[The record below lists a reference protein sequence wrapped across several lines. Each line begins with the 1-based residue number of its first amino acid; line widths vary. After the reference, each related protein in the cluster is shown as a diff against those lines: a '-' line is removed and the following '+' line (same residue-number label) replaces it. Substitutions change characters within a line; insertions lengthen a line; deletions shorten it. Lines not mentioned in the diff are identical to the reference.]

1 MSCDTA
7 RIFTDMKR
15 FIITLIALCG
25 LILPASAQ
33 SAKQEAFLFPDFVK
47 GRLVFANGSTADV
60 DLDFDTIRQTLY
72 YIRGNDVMELTNLQD
87 VRTLTVG
94 SREFVM
100 HNGLLCEVLD
110 LDGHKILV
118 NWRFR
123 NVNKG
128 SKGALGATTQNRVD
142 VLWTSGSHATADDR
156 TGEHSLD
163 IWQIRCENT
172 YFLAVD
178 GQDHQV
184 RKLKDLYKAFPSVAP
199 QLKAYAKENKLLMT
213 SAEDSFKLFGRLF
226 GLLGE

>member
-1 MSCDTA
+1 
-7 RIFTDMKR
+7 MKR

-87 VRTLTVG
+87 VRTLAVG
-94 SREFVM
+94 NRTFVM
-100 HNGLLCEVLD
+100 HNGLLCEVYD
-110 LDGHKILV
+110 LKGEKVLV
-118 NWRFR
+118 NWKFR

-128 SKGALGATTQNRVD
+128 AKGALGSTTQNRVD

-156 TGEHSLD
+156 TGEHALD

-172 YFLAVD
+172 YFITVD
-178 GQDHQV
+178 GKDYQV
-184 RKLKDLYKAFPSVAP
+184 RKLKDLYKAFPAVAP
-199 QLKAYAKENKLLMT
+199 ELKAYARENKLLMT
-213 SAEDSFKLFGRLF
+213 SAEDSFQIFSEFFR
-226 GLLGE
+226 LLGK

>member
-1 MSCDTA
+1 
-7 RIFTDMKR
+7 MKR

-33 SAKQEAFLFPDFVK
+33 SAKQDAYLFPEFVR
-47 GRLVFANGSTADV
+47 GHLVFSNGSTADV

-87 VRTLTVG
+87 VRTLAVG
-94 SREFVM
+94 NRTFVM
-100 HNGLLCEVLD
+100 HNGLLCEVYD
-110 LDGHKILV
+110 LKGEKVLV
-118 NWRFR
+118 NWKFR

-128 SKGALGATTQNRVD
+128 SKGAMGSTTQNRVD

-156 TGEHSLD
+156 TGEHALD

-184 RKLKDLYKAFPSVAP
+184 RKLKDLYKAFPAQAP
-199 QLKAYAKENKLLMT
+199 ALKAYAKENRLLMT
-213 SAEDSFKLFGRLF
+213 SAEDSFKLFAELF
-226 GLLGE
+226 RLLGE